1 MKYLLHLLVLLCLT
15 ACNPTEKPDPSAAPD
30 VAADLTTDLRWSP
43 EKTQS
48 YVDSRPLPL
57 GANYINRAAINQLEM
72 WQAATFTPEQID
84 EELGWAKAIGMNS
97 MRVYLHNLVWEE
109 EGDAY
114 LKRIAQYLDIA
125 EKHEISTT
133 FVLWDA
139 VWNPVASLGIQP
151 DPRSRVH
158 NSGWVQSPRSQQLMN
173 GDRYF
178 PTAKKYVQAILRHF
192 KDDPRIYAWDLYNE
206 PDNNNFGKFPNEP
219 KNKLDFSYALMVKTF
234 AWAREV
240 NPSQPLTAGVWRNFS
255 EDLKPPTG
263 RFNDF
268 QLAHSDIISFHFY
281 DNPERID
288 YILPYLE
295 TLDRPLLY
303 TEYVA
308 RGTGNTFLSVLP
320 IWAEHQ
326 VGAYN
331 WGLVE
336 GKTNTIYPWVSWDST
351 FTAEPHLWHH
361 DVFRSDGTPYDAQ
374 ETKLIKE
381 TGKGYSRTAETDD
394 R

>member
-133 FVLWDA
+133 YVLWDA
-139 VWNPVASLGIQP
+139 VWKPVASLGIQP

-158 NSGWVQSPRSQQLMN
+158 NSGSFQSPRAQQLKN
-173 GDRYF
+173 ADR
-178 PTAKKYVQAILRHF
+178 
-192 KDDPRIYAWDLYNE
+192 
-206 PDNNNFGKFPNEP
+206 
-219 KNKLDFSYALMVKTF
+219 
-234 AWAREV
+234 
-240 NPSQPLTAGVWRNFS
+240 
-255 EDLKPPTG
+255 
-263 RFNDF
+263 
-268 QLAHSDIISFHFY
+268 
-281 DNPERID
+281 
-288 YILPYLE
+288 
-295 TLDRPLLY
+295 
-303 TEYVA
+303 
-308 RGTGNTFLSVLP
+308 
-320 IWAEHQ
+320 
-326 VGAYN
+326 
-331 WGLVE
+331 
-336 GKTNTIYPWVSWDST
+336 
-351 FTAEPHLWHH
+351 
-361 DVFRSDGTPYDAQ
+361 
-374 ETKLIKE
+374 
-381 TGKGYSRTAETDD
+381 
-394 R
+394 